1 MFVLRRLPAFLALL
15 MLGALSLRLGLGFL
29 PAIVLTLAMV
39 VALFLPW
46 NWTRGSVASLL
57 WGGALAWVGMTLV
70 RVQQRLQLGEPWM
83 RLAMILIGVALF
95 TAWSAWML
103 KREPNLGEAR
113 G

>member
-1 MFVLRRLPAFLALL
+1 MFVLRRLPAFFALL

-29 PAIVLTLAMV
+29 PAILLTLALV
-39 VALFLPW
+39 VTLFLPRKW
-46 NWTRGSVASLL
+46 AQVTVASLL
-57 WGGALAWVGMTLV
+57 GGGSLAWVGMTLV

-83 RLAMILIGVALF
+83 RLAVILIGVALF

-103 KREPNLGEAR
+103 KREANLGEVR